1 MCHSVTLTG
10 MAANDK
16 WKLIFRCICLFV
28 KKKKKNQKR
37 AKKGKAPAQK
47 MIKQF
52 TIKILHT
59 EELLKS
65 HGLSLII

>member
-1 MCHSVTLTG
+1 MCHLFTLTG

-28 KKKKKNQKR
+28 KKKNQKS

-47 MIKQF
+47 TIKQF